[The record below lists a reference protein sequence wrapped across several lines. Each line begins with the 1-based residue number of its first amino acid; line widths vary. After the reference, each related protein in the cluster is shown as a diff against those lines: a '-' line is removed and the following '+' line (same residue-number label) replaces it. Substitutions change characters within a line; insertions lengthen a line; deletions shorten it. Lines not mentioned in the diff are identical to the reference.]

1 MTGAREGGRLAV
13 MMVDRAATIEDVLG
27 FWLEPKP
34 DTEETALASMRRW
47 FNGGPELD
55 REITARFATLVERA
69 RRGELDAWTQTF
81 RGTLAL
87 VILLDQ
93 FMRNIYR
100 GAPTAFTAD
109 PKAFAIASEGFA
121 RGDFEDADS
130 LELMF
135 LALPLTH
142 AEDLDAQRRAVAIAQ
157 RAALFCAPAWRKV
170 LTTAVDYA
178 RKHLDVIAR
187 FGRFPHRNPMLGRET
202 TAEEQAFLD
211 EGGFAG

>member
-1 MTGAREGGRLAV
+1 
-13 MMVDRAATIEDVLG
+13 MMVDRAATIDDVLG

-34 DTEETALASMRRW
+34 DTEEAMLASMRRW
-47 FNGGPELD
+47 FNGGPEID
-55 REITARFATLVERA
+55 REITVRFATLVERA
-69 RRGELDAWTQTF
+69 RRGELDAWTNTL

-109 PKAFAIASEGFA
+109 SKALSIASEGFA
-121 RGDFEDADS
+121 CGAFDDADS

-157 RAALFCAPAWRKV
+157 RAAIFCAPPWRKS

-187 FGRFPHRNPMLGRET
+187 FGRFPHRNPVLGRPSTVAET
-202 TAEEQAFLD
+202 EYLEYLRAVGQWL
-211 EGGFAG
+211 

>member
-1 MTGAREGGRLAV
+1 

-34 DTEETALASMRRW
+34 ATEEATLARMRTW
-47 FNGGPELD
+47 FNGGPAID
-55 REITARFATLVERA
+55 QEITVRFASLVERA

-87 VILLDQ
+87 LILLDQ

-100 GAPTAFTAD
+100 GAPTAYSAD
-109 PKAFAIASEGFA
+109 AKALAIANEGFA
-121 RGDFEDADS
+121 CGAFDAADS

-142 AEDLDAQRRAVAIAQ
+142 AEDLDAQRRALVIAQ
-157 RAALFCAPAWRKV
+157 RAVLFCAPAWRKS

-187 FGRFPHRNPMLGRET
+187 FGRFPHRNPVLGRASTRDET
-202 TAEEQAFLD
+202 EYLQYLRAVGQWL
-211 EGGFAG
+211 